1 MKQCIIWLALLSA
14 FLPVKAQF
22 LDSLNHTFR
31 SRASI
36 DARFESRFSFFNNEV
51 LTISG
56 ARLGVAYKR
65 KLRIGGGI
73 SWASNNYSSEFYEH
87 NHLKGRNDTV
97 LKYLRLGYLCYY
109 IDFVFHRTKRWQLS
123 VPIQAGGGFVW
134 WQKETVYK
142 WKPEDKK
149 YFLLL
154 YEPGITVQYK
164 IFRWLGAGT
173 DVGYR
178 FVLKNNKKIGER
190 LLSPT
195 FSFKALFW
203 PDQLFYQL
211 WPENKISKRF
221 GPAEW

>member
-1 MKQCIIWLALLSA
+1 MLLLSVQGT
-14 FLPVKAQF
+14 LHAQF
-22 LDSLNHTFR
+22 MDSLNHTFR

-56 ARLGVAYKR
+56 VRLGVAYKR
-65 KLRIGGGI
+65 KLRIGGGL
-73 SWASNNYSSEFYEH
+73 SWASNNYSSVFYDYNNE
-87 NHLKGRNDTV
+87 KKQNDTV
-97 LKYLRLGYLCYY
+97 LKYLRLGYLSYY

-123 VPIQAGGGFVW
+123 VPIQAGAGFVW

-154 YEPGITVQYK
+154 YEPGITVQHK

-211 WPENKISKRF
+211 WPEHKISKRF

>member
-1 MKQCIIWLALLSA
+1 MLCVI
-14 FLPVKAQF
+14 VKSHAQF

-31 SRASI
+31 SKPGI
-36 DARFESRFSFFNNEV
+36 DARLESRFSFFKNEV
-51 LTISG
+51 LTVSG
-56 ARLGVAYKR
+56 VRLGVAYKR
-65 KLRIGGGI
+65 KLRMGGGV
-73 SWASNNYSSEFYEH
+73 SWASNNYSETFYEH
-87 NHLKGRNDTV
+87 NALKKQHDTV
-97 LKYLRLGYLCYY
+97 LKYLKLGYMCYY

-123 VPIQAGGGFVW
+123 VPIQAGAGFVW
-134 WQKETVYK
+134 WQKESVYK
-142 WKPEDKK
+142 WNTGDKK

-211 WPENKISKRF
+211 WPEHKISKKF

>member
-1 MKQCIIWLALLSA
+1 MKQVGAILLIMVCLNKA
-14 FLPVKAQF
+14 KAQF

-31 SRASI
+31 SSANI
-36 DARFESRFSFFNNEV
+36 DARLESRFSFFKNEV
-51 LTISG
+51 LTVSG
-56 ARLGVAYKR
+56 VRLGVAYKR
-65 KLRIGGGI
+65 KLRMGGGI
-73 SWASNNYSSEFYEH
+73 SWASNNYSSTFYEY
-87 NHLKGRNDTV
+87 NALKGQNDT
-97 LKYLRLGYLCYY
+97 LSKYLRLGYLCYY

-134 WQKETVYK
+134 WQKESVYK
-142 WKPEDKK
+142 WKAEDKK
-149 YFLLL
+149 FFLLL

-173 DVGYR
+173 DIGYR

-203 PDQLFYQL
+203 PDQLFFQL
-211 WPENKISKRF
+211 WPEHKISKRF